1 MRQKWGEKQCDRAEK
16 TQLSMKLLYL
26 IKCTLFIMYIF
37 IKYKFLKGFS
47 PLQKKERKKEIGHF
61 EILAQVGKHQTA
73 ASYAAPNIYF
83 KNQSR

>member
-1 MRQKWGEKQCDRAEK
+1 
-16 TQLSMKLLYL
+16 
-26 IKCTLFIMYIF
+26 MYILSNTSF
-37 IKYKFLKGFS
+37 SKG
-47 PLQKKERKKEIGHF
+47 LVLCKKKERKKEIGHF